1 MEVMIFTRRDQ
12 PGRHVLDRFL
22 SHLDRLRIR
31 SNEVDADS
39 PNGISKAELYDI
51 LNFPALLVTRADGT
65 MVQVWQ
71 GELPKPEDVS
81 TAYHQ

>member
-1 MEVMIFTRRDQ
+1 MIFTRRDQ